1 MGANFMA
8 ARHRWWTL
16 GAVALAV
23 AACGGGGGDSG
34 SSGVVVPTGVRS
46 GTASA
51 GADVTQANATG
62 FVGVMARSVLGA
74 ADGNVPVL
82 SSERESPQARL
93 TGTAAKPG
101 VLRFAADMAARSL
114 TGAAAREQAQAVTVE
129 TLNCT
134 VSGTVTVT
142 ADDADNNLR
151 VSRGDSFSFVFTN
164 CVLEVGLPAAN
175 GTFAFTVNAVE
186 LDAQEEPTALDATI
200 TLTGFA
206 EAGFGS
212 MSGSFRVW
220 YRDESATS
228 TRQRVSYLDTN
239 VAEQGQ
245 NLVYSFDVYGVAG
258 TTGGSFDLNGA
269 LSVGGQAYAMSSTQF
284 THGAG
289 TLPASGVVTLRD
301 AAGDAVIVRARST
314 TTFDLEFQA
323 AGAATPTVLS
333 AGLLW
338 SAYRLGN

>member
-1 MGANFMA
+1 MGANDMA
-8 ARHRWWTL
+8 SMHRWWSL
-16 GAVALAV
+16 GAVALAMV
-23 AACGGGGGDSG
+23 ACGGGGGDSG
-34 SSGVVVPTGVRS
+34 SFGVVVPTGVRS
-46 GTASA
+46 GAASA
-51 GADVTQANATG
+51 GADVTQANAAS
-62 FVGVMARSVLGA
+62 FVGVLARSVLGA

-82 SSERESPQARL
+82 TSGRESPQARL
-93 TGTAAKPG
+93 AGTAAAPG
-101 VLRFAADMAARSL
+101 WLRFAAD
-114 TGAAAREQAQAVTVE
+114 
-129 TLNCT
+129 
-134 VSGTVTVT
+134 T
-142 ADDADNNLR
+142 ANDADNNLR

-164 CVLEVGLPAAN
+164 CVLEAGLPAAN

-200 TLTGFA
+200 SLTGFA

-220 YRDESATS
+220 YKDESATS
-228 TRQRVSYLDTN
+228 TRQRISYLDTT
-239 VAEQGQ
+239 VVEQGQ

-269 LSVGGQAYAMSSTQF
+269 LTVGGQAYAMSSTQF

-289 TLPASGVVTLRD
+289 TLPASGAVTLRD

-314 TTFDLEFQA
+314 STFDLEFQA
-323 AGAATPTVLS
+323 AGAAGPTVVS

>member
-1 MGANFMA
+1 MA
-8 ARHRWWTL
+8 SKAYRSWSL
-16 GAVALAV
+16 GAVALAL
-23 AACGGGGGDSG
+23 AACGGGGDSG
-34 SSGVVVPTGVRS
+34 SSGVVVPSGVRS

-51 GADVTQANATG
+51 GADVTQANATA

-74 ADGNVPVL
+74 ADGNLPVL
-82 SSERESPQARL
+82 SSGRESPQARL
-93 TGTAAKPG
+93 AGAATVPG
-101 VLRFAADMAARSL
+101 LLRFAADTAARRL
-114 TGAAAREQAQAVTVE
+114 ATAASREQAQAVTTE

-142 ADDADNNLR
+142 ANDADNNLR
-151 VSRGDSFSFVFTN
+151 VSRGDSFSFVLTN
-164 CVLEVGLPAAN
+164 CVLEVGTPAAN
-175 GTFAFTVNAVE
+175 GTLAFTVNAVE
-186 LDAQEEPTALDATI
+186 LDVQEEPTALDATI

-212 MSGSFRVW
+212 MSGTFRVW
-220 YRDESATS
+220 YRDESSTS
-228 TRQRVSYLDTN
+228 TRQRISYLDTT
-239 VAEQGQ
+239 VVEEGQ
-245 NLVYSFDVYGVAG
+245 NLIYSFDVYGVAG

-269 LSVGGQAYAMSSTQF
+269 LTIGGQAYAMSSTQF

-289 TLPASGVVTLRD
+289 TLPASGAVTLRD

-323 AGAATPTVLS
+323 AGVAAPTVVS

>member
-1 MGANFMA
+1 MA
-8 ARHRWWTL
+8 VVHRWWTL
-16 GAVALAV
+16 GAVALAM
-23 AACGGGGGDSG
+23 AGCGGGGGDSG

-93 TGTAAKPG
+93 AGTAATPG
-101 VLRFAADMAARSL
+101 LLRFAADTAARRL
-114 TGAAAREQAQAVTVE
+114 ATAAAAREQAQAITTGPLPCVTG
-129 TLNCT
+129 TGSLT
-134 VSGTVTVT
+134 VN
-142 ADDADNNLR
+142 DADNNLR

-164 CVLEVGLPAAN
+164 CVLEAGLPPLT
-175 GTFAFTVNAVE
+175 GTLAFTVNAVE

-220 YRDESATS
+220 YKDESTTS
-228 TRQRVSYLDTN
+228 TRQRISYLDTT
-239 VAEQGQ
+239 VVEQGQ

-269 LSVGGQAYAMSSTQF
+269 LTVGGQAYAMSSTQF

-289 TLPASGVVTLRD
+289 TLPASGAVTLRD

-323 AGAATPTVLS
+323 AGAAAPTVVS

>member
-1 MGANFMA
+1 MA
-8 ARHRWWTL
+8 SMHRWWAL
-16 GAVALAV
+16 GAVALAL

-34 SSGVVVPTGVRS
+34 SAAVVVPTGVRS
-46 GTASA
+46 GAASA
-51 GADVTQANATG
+51 GADVTQANAMG

-82 SSERESPQARL
+82 SSGRESPQARL
-93 TGTAAKPG
+93 AGTQAAPG
-101 VLRFAADMAARSL
+101 LLRFAANTAARSL
-114 TGAAAREQAQAVTVE
+114 ARPTSREQAQAVTTE
-129 TLNCT
+129 PLPC
-134 VSGTVTVT
+134 VSGSGSVTVN
-142 ADDADNNLR
+142 DADNNLR

-164 CVLEVGLPAAN
+164 CVLEVGLPAVT
-175 GTFAFTVNAVE
+175 GTLAFTINAVE
-186 LDAQEEPTALDATI
+186 LNAQEEPTALDATI

-228 TRQRVSYLDTN
+228 TRQRISYLDTT
-239 VAEQGQ
+239 VIEAGQ
-245 NLVYSFDVYGVAG
+245 NLVYRFDVYGVAG
-258 TTGGSFDLNGA
+258 TTGGTFDLNGA
-269 LSVGGQAYAMSSTQF
+269 LTVGGQAYAMSSTLF

-289 TLPASGVVTLRD
+289 TLPASGAVTLRD

-323 AGAATPTVLS
+323 AGAAAPTVVS

-338 SAYRLGN
+338 SAYRLAN